1 MITIDTNNID
11 FDAIANS
18 SIFLENNNIIFKTA
32 GVNKMTLLNSGNLRI
47 TGKYEDIDGN
57 ILNNTS
63 NYVARLDSNA
73 SNYITR
79 ADNNASN
86 YVLSSSNILVTR
98 MATSSILINTLN
110 LSHFA
115 NNPATSKIDLVNP
128 NIWTLSGAGTV
139 LSYPTGSVAV
149 AKTVGFTPVTAV
161 KLHVGGD
168 IACDGDISAYYSDE
182 RLKTKTG
189 DIKEPLKIINKLQG
203 FYYIPNE
210 LAHSNGIKNTKQ
222 EIGLSAQDVQKVLPE
237 IVKMAPFDLEL
248 GNDGEQISKS
258 GSNYLTISYDRLSAL
273 FVEAIK
279 ELSNEIKHLSDEN
292 ILIKEKL
299 NLI

>member
-1 MITIDTNNID
+1 MITIDTSNID

-47 TGKYEDIDGN
+47 TGKYEDIKGD
-57 ILNNTS
+57 ILDNTS
-63 NYVARLDSNA
+63 NYVARLDG
-73 SNYITR
+73 
-79 ADNNASN
+79 NASN

-110 LSHFA
+110 SLHFA

-128 NIWTLSGAGTV
+128 NIWTFGASG
-139 LSYPTGSVAV
+139 LSYPTGSVAI
-149 AKTVGFTPVTAV
+149 AKTVGFTPATGI
-161 KLHVGGD
+161 KLHIGGD

-189 DIKEPLKIINKLQG
+189 DIKDAVNIINKLQG

-210 LAHSNGIKNTKQ
+210 LAQSYGIKNTKQ
-222 EIGLSAQDVQKVLPE
+222 EIGLSAQDVQKVIPE
-237 IVKMAPFDLEL
+237 IVKMAPFDIAVGE
-248 GNDGEQISKS
+248 DGGAKSKS
-258 GSNYLTISYDRLSAL
+258 GSNYLTISYDRITAII
-273 FVEAIK
+273 VEAIK
-279 ELSNEIKHLSDEN
+279 ELSDEMKEIKEEN
-292 ILIKEKL
+292 KRINKRLDLYK
-299 NLI
+299 